1 MKINKIAIHTIS
13 YIISF
18 VICYIILQYGLDLA
32 NFILENKI
40 VIKEYY
46 KDHYIKT
53 FFYEMILITIY
64 IFISEK
70 VTHSLH
76 IVDNAQ
82 KLLFLTAIIVL
93 ISSAGMLFFNYF
105 RNNELFLSK
114 WFKNLGWKYI
124 LYEIILV
131 GTIYHVYNII
141 VDKLYK
147 TYMK

>member
-1 MKINKIAIHTIS
+1 
-13 YIISF
+13 
-18 VICYIILQYGLDLA
+18 
-32 NFILENKI
+32 
-40 VIKEYY
+40 
-46 KDHYIKT
+46 
-53 FFYEMILITIY
+53 MILITIY